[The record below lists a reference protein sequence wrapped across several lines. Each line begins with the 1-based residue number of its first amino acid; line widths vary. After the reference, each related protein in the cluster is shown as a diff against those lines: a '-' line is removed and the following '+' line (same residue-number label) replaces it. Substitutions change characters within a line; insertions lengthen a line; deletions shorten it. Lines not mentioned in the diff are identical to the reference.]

1 MNILMEN
8 IVNNNKDEQSST
20 EHSSN
25 NVSDESLANDNKN
38 VGELDIDAIKE
49 KAGGRYI
56 RTIRSFVKREGRL
69 TKGQERILA
78 ESPYLID
85 HEAVNACWDLDA
97 LFGRE
102 NQKRT
107 LEIGFGDGASLS
119 KMAEREPDRDF
130 LGSEVHRPGVGR
142 LLLDVEEKG
151 LTNIR
156 AIDYD
161 AVHILKHCIPDESL
175 ECVQV
180 FFPDPWHKKKHNKR
194 RIIQP
199 AFVALI
205 AQKLKKGGRLCLAT
219 DWEPYAEHM
228 MEVMQ
233 SAPDYMNSVDASI
246 NGGFVMEPNHRMPTK
261 FEARGKRLGHGVWD
275 LVFLKK

>member
-1 MNILMEN
+1 MEN
-8 IVNNNKDEQSST
+8 IVNNNRDAQCSGDP
-20 EHSSN
+20 SSN
-25 NVSDESLANDNKN
+25 DSLENRSETMVSENA
-38 VGELDIDAIKE
+38 GEPDMAAIKA
-49 KAGGRYI
+49 KAGDRYI

-85 HEAVNACWDLDA
+85 HQEVNTRWDLDA

-119 KMAEREPDRDF
+119 KMAEQEPDRDF
-130 LGSEVHRPGVGR
+130 LGLEVHRPGVGR
-142 LLLDVEEKG
+142 LLLDVEAKG

-205 AQKLKKGGRLCLAT
+205 AQKLMKGGRLCLAT

-233 SAPDYMNSVDASI
+233 NAPDYRNSIDSSV
-246 NGGFVMEPNHRMPTK
+246 NGGFVEAPTHRMPTK

-275 LVFLKK
+275 LVFLKQ